1 MGTHTTHGT
10 NTWYFGGTNLY
21 FTTTDRTEATPSP
34 MAVYPDDGGIGSLED
49 DTATAMV
56 YVFFVMRG

>member
-1 MGTHTTHGT
+1 M
-10 NTWYFGGTNLY
+10 Y

-49 DTATAMV
+49 DTATAMA